1 MDIIGSNFG
10 PMDRNKD
17 QEAVKD
23 SQIRAQSIRTSMNQI
38 LEGSVK
44 EYLDKRMFWF
54 EVDLTDP
61 RPDTSVKVIQ
71 LHSSK
76 FDNLVDRLKECKD
89 SIYTL
94 LGYGEQYKALE
105 ALDRELRDIIGW
117 LSEIECLALVDPAAV
132 VQEFKN
138 GELLYQRFLK

>member
-1 MDIIGSNFG
+1 MPRAKKYHTAEEKRQAKAACMKRSYKARRDSVNQRRRELYAEKIAAKQKQERRAERQTR
-10 PMDRNKD
+10 RNKD

-23 SQIRAQSIRTSMNQI
+23 SQIRVQSIHASMNRI
-38 LEGSVK
+38 LQGSVK

-76 FDNLVDRLKECKD
+76 V
-89 SIYTL
+89 
-94 LGYGEQYKALE
+94 
-105 ALDRELRDIIGW
+105 
-117 LSEIECLALVDPAAV
+117 
-132 VQEFKN
+132 
-138 GELLYQRFLK
+138 